1 MGTDSGPRDANV
13 RIRQVWER
21 HDMITR
27 FRAAAAPRRA
37 TRHPGGRTFDR
48 SGRLGYAPPASDWD
62 RRSGTSGPAGREP
75 DDERGIQ
82 AWGGEPGL
90 AEVRVGENE
99 TFESALRRFNKKIQQ
114 SGILAEARRRE
125 HYEKPSVKRKRKEA
139 KRKKNARTQVG

>member
-1 MGTDSGPRDANV
+1 VVDPYKT
-13 RIRQVWER
+13 
-21 HDMITR
+21 
-27 FRAAAAPRRA
+27 
-37 TRHPGGRTFDR
+37 
-48 SGRLGYAPPASDWD
+48 LGYAPPALNGAFEHGGASS
-62 RRSGTSGPAGREP
+62 RLAASTTGATET
-75 DDERGIQ
+75 Q

-139 KRKKNARTQVG
+139 KRKKNARTQAG